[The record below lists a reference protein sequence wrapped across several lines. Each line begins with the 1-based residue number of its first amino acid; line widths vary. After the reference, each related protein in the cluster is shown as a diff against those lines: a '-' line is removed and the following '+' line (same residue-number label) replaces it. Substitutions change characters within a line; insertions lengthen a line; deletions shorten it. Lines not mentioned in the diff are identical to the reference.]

1 MAPDHEADVLVLGA
15 GHNGLTAAAYLAKAG
30 LRPLVVEAREQ
41 VGGGCSTEELTA
53 PGFRHDPCAAIHG
66 NILAGPVIEE
76 LELARHGLRYV
87 RPDPTSASVFPD
99 GASLVAWRDV
109 DRTASAIERFSQAD
123 AEAYRDLI
131 ALWDDHIKSWFV
143 PSRYRPPAP
152 ASEASAQLEASPRAG
167 DLLRFAASSPL
178 EVVKEVFEDDHVRAH
193 VLKAAIQGGL
203 FPDQFGYGLFVPVAL
218 GARHTYG
225 WGFPEGGSLQ
235 LPLAILEAVREH
247 GGDVLTGACV
257 REVTVEG
264 GRATGAV
271 LDDGRRLRA
280 RRAIVAG
287 VQVRRLLCDMVD
299 PRWLDA
305 GLRRRLQGLRYGL
318 SEVVLH
324 VALRDAP
331 RCRPELGVDGIVHVQ
346 APESLA
352 DLEAAY
358 ADYRKR
364 ELPARAPF
372 QILAHTLLDPSR
384 APDGGHVLNV
394 GHYAPYDLHHDPGTW
409 RELEAELM
417 ERELARVREYVPS
430 VTEAAIVGR
439 SLRTPLDIEAS
450 NGMFEQG
457 NIMGIGHFLS
467 QEGQLRPLPEL
478 SGYRTPIDGLYLTG
492 ACTFP
497 GGSISAAPGRNAA
510 QVVLEDL
517 Q

>member
-76 LELARHGLRYV
+76 LQLARHGLRYV

-109 DRTASAIERFSQAD
+109 DRTASAIGRFSQAD
-123 AEAYRDLI
+123 AGAYRDLI
-131 ALWDDHIKSWFV
+131 ALWDDAIKGWFV

-152 ASEASAQLEASPRAG
+152 ASEASAQLEASPRAD

-178 EVVKEVFEDDHVRAH
+178 EVVTEVFEDDHVRAH

-235 LPLAILEAVREH
+235 LPLAILETVREH

-257 REVTVEG
+257 REVAVEG

-280 RRAIVAG
+280 RRAIVSG
-287 VQVRRLLCDMVD
+287 VHVRQLLCEMVD
-299 PRWLDA
+299 PSWLDPA
-305 GLRRRLQGLRYGL
+305 LRRRLQALRYGL

-324 VALRDAP
+324 VALTGPP
-331 RCRPELGVDGIVHVQ
+331 RFRPELGVDGVVHVQ

-372 QILAHTLLDPSR
+372 QILTHTLLDPSR

-394 GHYAPYDLHHDPGTW
+394 GHYAPYDLHHDPRAW
-409 RELEAELM
+409 RGFEAELL
-417 ERELARVREYVPS
+417 ERELARVREYVPN
-430 VTEAAIVGR
+430 VTDATIVGR
-439 SLRTPLDIEAS
+439 ALHTPLGVEAG
-450 NGMFEQG
+450 NAMFEQG

-467 QEGQLRPLPEL
+467 QEGHLRPLPEL

>member
-41 VGGGCSTEELTA
+41 VGGGCSTEELTE
-53 PGFRHDPCAAIHG
+53 PGFLHDPCAAIHG
-66 NILAGPVIEE
+66 NILAGPVMEE

-87 RPDPTSASVFPD
+87 RPDPTSASVFAD

-109 DRTASAIERFSQAD
+109 DRTASAIERFSPAD
-123 AEAYRDLI
+123 ADAYRDLI
-131 ALWDDHIKSWFV
+131 ALWDDHIEGWFV

-152 ASEASAQLEASPRAG
+152 GSEASAQLEASPRAG

-178 EVVKEVFEDDHVRAH
+178 EVVREVFENDHVRAH

-203 FPDQFGYGLFVPVAL
+203 FPDQFGYGLFVPIAL

-247 GGDVLTGACV
+247 GGDVFTGACV
-257 REVTVEG
+257 REVAVEG

-280 RRAIVAG
+280 RRAIVSG
-287 VQVRRLLCDMVD
+287 LHVRRLLCDMVD
-299 PRWLDA
+299 PSWLDPR
-305 GLRRRLQGLRYGL
+305 LRRRLQGLRYGL

-331 RCRPELGVDGIVHVQ
+331 RCRPELGVDGIVHLQ

-358 ADYRKR
+358 ADYRKC

-372 QILAHTLLDPSR
+372 QILTHTLLDPSR

-409 RELEAELM
+409 RGLEPELT

-430 VTEAAIVGR
+430 VTEATIVGR
-439 SLRTPLDIEAS
+439 TLHTPLDIEAS

-467 QEGQLRPLPEL
+467 QEGHLRPLPEL
-478 SGYRTPIDGLYLTG
+478 SGYRTPIAGLYLTG

-510 QVVLEDL
+510 RVVLEDL

>member
-15 GHNGLTAAAYLAKAG
+15 GHNGLAAAAYLARAG

-66 NILAGPVIEE
+66 NILAGPVLEE
-76 LELARHGLRYV
+76 LELARHGLRYL

-109 DRTASAIERFSQAD
+109 ARTAGAIGRFSQAD
-123 AEAYRDLI
+123 ASAYRDLI
-131 ALWDDHIKSWFV
+131 ALWEDHIRSWFV
-143 PSRYRPPAP
+143 LSRYRPPALP
-152 ASEASAQLEASPRAG
+152 SEASAQLEASPRAS

-178 EVVKEVFEDDHVRAH
+178 EVVREVFEDDHVRAH

-235 LPLAILEAVREH
+235 LPLALVAALREH
-247 GGDVLTGACV
+247 GGDVLTRACV

-264 GRATGAV
+264 GRAVGAV

-280 RRAIVAG
+280 RRAIVGG
-287 VQVRRLLCDMVD
+287 VHVRRLLCEMVD
-299 PRWLDA
+299 PSWIDP
-305 GLRRRLQGLRYGL
+305 GLRQRLQRLRMGL

-324 VALRDAP
+324 VALREAP
-331 RCRPELGVDGIVHVQ
+331 RYRPALGVDGVVHVQ

-352 DLEAAY
+352 GLEAAY

-364 ELPARAPF
+364 ELPDRAPF
-372 QILAHTLLDPSR
+372 QILAHTLLDGAR
-384 APDGGHVLNV
+384 APGEGHVLNV
-394 GHYAPYDLHHDPGTW
+394 GHYAPYDLHHDSETW
-409 RELEAELM
+409 RDRLPELVEH
-417 ERELARVREYVPS
+417 ELARVRELVPN

-439 SLRTPLDIEAS
+439 TLHTPLDVEAS
-450 NGMFEQG
+450 NAMFEQG

-467 QEGQLRPLPEL
+467 QEGHLRPLPEL
-478 SGYRTPIDGLYLTG
+478 SGYRTPVEGLYLTG

-497 GGSISAAPGRNAA
+497 GGSISGAPGRNAA